1 MMRQKPKEG
10 DCVKYQRANLEVRQ
24 EALRAGVR
32 HWRIADELG
41 ISEMKLCRMLRHEL
55 PEAEK
60 RRILEAIDRLK
71 GGVGA

>member
-1 MMRQKPKEG
+1 MKYRQ
-10 DCVKYQRANLEVRQ
+10 ANLEVRQ

-41 ISEMKLCRMLRHEL
+41 ISEMKFCRMLRHEL

-60 RRILEAIDRLK
+60 KRILRAIDRLK
-71 GGVGA
+71 GGVDA